1 MSVEFRCS
9 QCGKLLRTDD
19 GAIGRQ
25 AQCPECGAVT
35 TVPES
40 SGPSEPSASPFG
52 QQGGENPFGAP
63 AAADAEGAENPYQ
76 SPAAPTYLPPG
87 PMQGDTAAAA
97 QRVAGPA
104 TALIVTA
111 VLGMVVQVCGI
122 AIRLAEFGGMGPG
135 IRPNRGDA
143 FPMFMEGGIGVAAGV
158 FGLVVAAVILVGAM
172 KMKKL
177 ESYPFAMTSAIV
189 AMVPCISPCCLLG
202 LPFGIWALIV
212 LGDSSVKAAFRR

>member
-40 SGPSEPSASPFG
+40 SEPSEPSASPFG
-52 QQGGENPFGAP
+52 QQGGENPFGVPPP
-63 AAADAEGAENPYQ
+63 ADSQGAENPYQ
-76 SPAAPTYLPPG
+76 SPATPTYLPPG

-104 TALIVTA
+104 TALIVVSILAIVLQVGATIVNIVGFAAGQGAQHQRIDMFPMWAGGGIHLVSGAFGVIIA
-111 VLGMVVQVCGI
+111 VLVLI
-122 AIRLAEFGGMGPG
+122 
-135 IRPNRGDA
+135 
-143 FPMFMEGGIGVAAGV
+143 
-158 FGLVVAAVILVGAM
+158 GAM

-177 ESYPFAMTSAIV
+177 ENYPFAMASAII
-189 AMVPCISPCCLLG
+189 AMIPCFWPCCILG